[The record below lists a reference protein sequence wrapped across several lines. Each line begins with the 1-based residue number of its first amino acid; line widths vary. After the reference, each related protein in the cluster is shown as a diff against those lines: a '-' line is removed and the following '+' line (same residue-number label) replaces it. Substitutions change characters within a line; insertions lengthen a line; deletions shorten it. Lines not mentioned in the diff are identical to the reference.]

1 MNYKYMQQHEQIENM
16 LREESIEQ
24 NSSYIEAK
32 HTKNYIILLEQRQ
45 VHIQKHIRLGT
56 SESWEGQSKW
66 QLRLR
71 MKRKN

>member
-45 VHIQKHIRLGT
+45 VHI
-56 SESWEGQSKW
+56 
-66 QLRLR
+66 
-71 MKRKN
+71 